1 MFSGTTYTR
10 LVKFMPHLDSE
21 KKETNR
27 AKIKFTQAKKDQDV
41 KELKVNIKP
50 IIRFQAGLEIKKNK
64 VGCVIPM
71 AIVSLSPHAD
81 FGPNDHWE
89 DALHFITFAIGHD
102 F

>member
-21 KKETNR
+21 KKKLI
-27 AKIKFTQAKKDQDV
+27 APKIKFTQAKKDRDV

-64 VGCVIPM
+64 
-71 AIVSLSPHAD
+71 LT
-81 FGPNDHWE
+81 
-89 DALHFITFAIGHD
+89 TFAIVHD